1 VRVPDRIPALYRQR
15 DIGYTE
21 AVTRHDRPEEV
32 AMKTL
37 KQLLEAKG
45 GNVYSITPDA
55 RVFDA
60 LKLMAEKSVGALIVM
75 EGGRLAG
82 IISERDYARK
92 VILHGKSSHDL
103 QVRDIMTS
111 KVISVHPGQT
121 VEECMALMTDKRIR
135 HLPVTEGE
143 RLIGVL
149 SIGDLVKEVIA
160 EQQRTIE
167 QLESYIH
174 R

>member
-1 VRVPDRIPALYRQR
+1 
-15 DIGYTE
+15 
-21 AVTRHDRPEEV
+21 
-32 AMKTL
+32 MKTL
-37 KQLLEAKG
+37 RQLLEAKG
-45 GNVYSITPDA
+45 REVYSIAPDA

-60 LKLMAEKSVGALIVM
+60 LRLMADKSVGALIVM
-75 EGGRLAG
+75 EGGRIAG
-82 IISERDYARK
+82 ILSERDYARK
-92 VILHGKSSHDL
+92 VILHGKSSHDI

-111 KVISVHPGQT
+111 KIITVHPGQT
-121 VEECMALMTDKRIR
+121 VEECMALMTEKRIR

-160 EQQRTIE
+160 EQQQTIK

>member
-1 VRVPDRIPALYRQR
+1 
-15 DIGYTE
+15 
-21 AVTRHDRPEEV
+21 
-32 AMKTL
+32 MKTL
-37 KQLLEAKG
+37 KQLLDAKG
-45 GNVYSITPDA
+45 RDVYTVAPDT
-55 RVFDA
+55 RVIDA

-75 EGGRLAG
+75 EGGRIAG

-92 VILHGKSSHDL
+92 VILHGKSSHEL
-103 QVRDIMTS
+103 GVRDIMTS
-111 KVISVHPGQT
+111 KVITIHPGQT
-121 VEECMALMTDKRIR
+121 VEECMALMTEKRIR

-160 EQQRTIE
+160 EQQRTIQ